1 MDLKKGS
8 CPRRKTV
15 YHCEPTCMNDYQC
28 PSSQKCCPNK
38 CGSVSCVEASPVYTG
53 NNGPYRGIIK
63 HSHVFCGGMKCTK
76 WEKCELERNTK
87 RARCVRV

>member
-1 MDLKKGS
+1 MGLIIIQPAILLLQLSLLFLVKKGS

-63 HSHVFCGGMKCTK
+63 RMIY
-76 WEKCELERNTK
+76 
-87 RARCVRV
+87 